1 MSFFFQPIAIP
12 FWFIVFIL
20 ASATPLWIEW
30 YKKFHKKFI
39 TTGVLQKKFKRAQTV
54 AEMKVNILKKAT
66 DHWNENGE
74 HPGFTESKNE
84 KKQAPKKSIDQ
95 TKKKNIQTVL
105 KVLAEG
111 GEVGVLPQSISDKAN
126 ITINDAKNALVYL
139 IEKKYA
145 EEVNS
150 TNGIKFYLTGLGKKY
165 CINKKYIQS

>member
-1 MSFFFQPIAIP
+1 MSFFFQTIAIP

-54 AEMKVNILKKAT
+54 AEMKVDVLKKAT
-66 DHWNENGE
+66 DHWNEN
-74 HPGFTESKNE
+74 TELPSFSKSK

-95 TKKKNIQTVL
+95 IKKKNIQTVL
-105 KVLAEG
+105 IVLAEG

-126 ITINDAKNALVYL
+126 ITINDVKNALVYL